1 MSKLSLKNA
10 EILSKLLDGENM
22 PASGFKGALS
32 ETLISENI
40 IQKNGRSKQ
49 TLHLY
54 NKKALNDFLFREFEI
69 NDLEE
74 YIAGLSNSENLTR
87 SDLVKIS
94 GNSKTK
100 RIRTFKGFLVNVF
113 EPIEAQLNGNAL
125 TISPNEGTFTFIY
138 DYDKFTIDK
147 DVIVVGIENP
157 ENFRYI
163 NRQKHL
169 FAGRKCL
176 FVSRYPQNQN
186 KDLLSWLLANQYT
199 YLHFGDFDFSGLNIF
214 INEFKKHLKEKAAFF
229 VPKNIESLLQQFGN
243 RSLYDKQDINFDYEN
258 QSDEIKYVIS
268 LIYKYKKGLEQE
280 ILIEKL

>member
-1 MSKLSLKNA
+1 MSNLSLKSTG
-10 EILSKLLDGENM
+10 ILLKLLNGENV
-22 PASGFKGALS
+22 PASSFKGTLAES
-32 ETLISENI
+32 LISENI
-40 IQKNGRSKQ
+40 IQKNGRTKQ
-49 TLHLY
+49 TLQLY
-54 NKKALNDFLFREFEI
+54 NKRALNDFLFREFGI
-69 NDLEE
+69 NNLEE
-74 YIAGLSNSENLTR
+74 YITELSDSKNLKR
-87 SDLVKIS
+87 SDLIKIS
-94 GNSKTK
+94 GNSKIK
-100 RIRTFKGFLVNVF
+100 RIRSFKGFLVNVF

>member
-1 MSKLSLKNA
+1 MSNLSLKSTG
-10 EILSKLLDGENM
+10 ILLKLLNGENV
-22 PASGFKGALS
+22 PASSFKGTLAES
-32 ETLISENI
+32 LISENI
-40 IQKNGRSKQ
+40 IQKNGRTKQ
-49 TLHLY
+49 TLQLY
-54 NKKALNDFLFREFEI
+54 NKRALNDFLFREFGI
-69 NDLEE
+69 NNLEE
-74 YIAGLSNSENLTR
+74 YITELSDSKNLKR
-87 SDLVKIS
+87 SDLIKIS
-94 GNSKTK
+94 GNSKIK
-100 RIRTFKGFLVNVF
+100 RIRSFKGFLVNVF

-169 FAGRKCL
+169 FAGRKSL

>member
-1 MSKLSLKNA
+1 MSNLSLKSTG
-10 EILSKLLDGENM
+10 ILLKLLNGENV
-22 PASGFKGALS
+22 PASSFKGTLAES
-32 ETLISENI
+32 LISENI
-40 IQKNGRSKQ
+40 IQKNGRTKQ
-49 TLHLY
+49 TLQLY
-54 NKKALNDFLFREFEI
+54 NKRALNDFLFREFGI
-69 NDLEE
+69 NNLEE
-74 YIAGLSNSENLTR
+74 YITELSDSKNLKR
-87 SDLVKIS
+87 SDLIKIS
-94 GNSKTK
+94 GNSKIK
-100 RIRTFKGFLVNVF
+100 RIRSFKGFLVNVF
-113 EPIEAQLNGNAL
+113 EPIEAQLNGNTL